1 MLSPSL
7 DTLRLFIHVVAASV
21 WVGGQLALGAVVG
34 RVRRAHPEAL
44 RAAAQGF
51 ARAAWPA
58 FVIAVLT
65 GVWSLLEVDVAD
77 TDTAYQVTVFV
88 KILVVAA
95 SGVAAA
101 VHSFGRSRLALALG
115 GAVGLVAGL
124 AAMFLGV
131 LLHG

>member
-7 DTLRLFIHVVAASV
+7 DTLRLFIHVLAASV
-21 WVGGQLALGAVVG
+21 WVGGQLALAAVVG
-34 RVRRAHPEAL
+34 RVRRAHPQAL
-44 RAAAQGF
+44 SAAAQGF

-58 FVIAVLT
+58 YALAVLT
-65 GVWSLLEVDVAD
+65 GMWSLLEIDVAN
-77 TDTAYQVTVFV
+77 TDTSYQLTLLV
-88 KILVVAA
+88 KIAVVVA

-101 VHSFGRSRLALALG
+101 VHSWSRSKLALALG
-115 GAVGLVAGL
+115 GAIGVLAGL